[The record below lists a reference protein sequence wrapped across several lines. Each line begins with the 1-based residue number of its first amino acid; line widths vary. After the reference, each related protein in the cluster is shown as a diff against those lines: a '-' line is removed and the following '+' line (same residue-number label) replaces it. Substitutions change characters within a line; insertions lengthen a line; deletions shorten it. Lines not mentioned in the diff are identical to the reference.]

1 MKNAQNHPRSKGFT
15 LVELLVVM
23 AIIALLLGL
32 LLPALAKARAT
43 ARQVKDQTQ
52 VKQIHQGWL
61 TASND
66 TGGVL
71 PLPGEIN
78 RVGSVPG
85 RGDQDEIQ
93 NNHANLHGAMIG
105 RGYVNAQIM
114 VSPAEVNSKVA
125 ACATYNMN
133 RINPGADCYWD
144 PIDSAGAGVGG
155 TVPSPITGFR
165 ADMANQCNTS
175 YAAMP
180 IDPTSRR
187 KTEWRN
193 TGNSR
198 FAVLGNRGPKAGNPS
213 GTDYSN
219 SKTLLVHGGSKEW
232 DGNIGYND
240 NHVEYGRTFYPENV
254 KPLLEQSCTGGG
266 ADLVVNGSS
275 QDNIFKN
282 DTGCKAGAKKNVDS
296 VLWIQNRTAN
306 TSNPTNGVFITA
318 DGYDG
323 VSGPVNVA
331 GWD

>member
-61 TASND
+61 TSAND

-78 RVGSVPG
+78 RVGAVPG
-85 RGDQDEIQ
+85 RGDQDEQQ

-105 RGYVNAQIM
+105 RGYVNAQIL

-133 RINPGADCYWD
+133 AINAGADVYWD
-144 PIDSAGAGVGG
+144 N
-155 TVPSPITGFR
+155 VPQSGFK
-165 ADMANQCNTS
+165 ADLGNVCNTS

-180 IDPTSRR
+180 IDPSSRR
-187 KTEWRN
+187 RAEWRN

-198 FAVLGNRGPKAGNPS
+198 FAILGNRGPKAGNPS
-213 GTDYSN
+213 GADYTN
-219 SKTLLVHGGSKEW
+219 SKTLLIHGGSKEW

-254 KPLLEQSCTGGG
+254 KPLNQATCAGGG
-266 ADLVVNGSS
+266 TDLVINTLS

-282 DTGCKAGAKKNVDS
+282 DTGCQTNAKKNVDS
-296 VLWIQNRTAN
+296 VLWIQKKSTNTAA
-306 TSNPTNGVFITA
+306 NGIVTA
-318 DGYDG
+318 DTFDG
-323 VSGPVNVA
+323 GDFSC
-331 GWD
+331 WD

>member
-1 MKNAQNHPRSKGFT
+1 MKNAQNRNGSKGFT

-66 TGGVL
+66 SGGVL

-78 RVGSVPG
+78 RAGTVPG
-85 RGDQDEIQ
+85 RGDIDEIQ

-105 RGYVNAQIM
+105 RGYVNAQIL
-114 VSPAEVNSKVA
+114 VSPAEVNSKVV

-133 RINPGADCYWD
+133 RINPATDCYWD
-144 PIDSAGAGVGG
+144 PIDQAGAGSGG
-155 TVPSPITGFR
+155 TLPNPATGFR
-165 ADMANQCNTS
+165 ADLTTQCNTS
-175 YAAMP
+175 YAVMP
-180 IDPTSRR
+180 LDPAARR
-187 KTEWRN
+187 RTEWRN

-198 FAVLGNRGPKAGNPS
+198 FAIMGNRGPKAGNPTS
-213 GTDYSN
+213 ADYTN
-219 SKTLLVHGGSKEW
+219 SKTLLIHGGSKEW

-254 KPLLEQSCTGGG
+254 KPLNQASCSGGG
-266 ADLVVNGSS
+266 ADLIVNSLS

-282 DTGCKAGAKKNVDS
+282 DTGCQTGARRNVDS
-296 VLWIQNRTAN
+296 VLWIQRRSTNTTAN
-306 TSNPTNGVFITA
+306 GIVTA
-318 DGYDG
+318 DTFDG
-323 VSGPVNVA
+323 GDFVS
-331 GWD
+331 WD